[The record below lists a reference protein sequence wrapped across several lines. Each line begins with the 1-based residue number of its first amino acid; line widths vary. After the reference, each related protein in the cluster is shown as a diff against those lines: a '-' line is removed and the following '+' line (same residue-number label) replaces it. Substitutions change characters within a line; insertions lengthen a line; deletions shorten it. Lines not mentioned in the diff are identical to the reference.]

1 MNAGNERETV
11 FIVDDVVENID
22 VINGLLHN
30 DYNIKFA
37 TNGKM
42 AISIARKFIPD
53 IILLDIIMPEMDGFE
68 VATILKADP
77 LTHDIPIIFVTSR
90 DEDFDE
96 VRGFELGAVDY
107 ITKPI
112 SPVVLKGRIKTHLAL
127 SNQKKYLAT
136 QVKDKTKELID
147 AQLEIIRKLGIAAEY
162 KDNETGN
169 HIVRMSKFCYYIAK
183 AYGFD
188 QEKMDLFLHVAPMHD
203 VGKIGIPEVVIQKP
217 GKLNKDEWE
226 TMKNHCQ
233 IGADIIGEGTTELM
247 RASRIVAFG
256 HHEKWN
262 GNGYPQGLKGEE
274 IHIYARIVAIADVFD
289 ALISSRPY
297 KDAWE
302 VDTAVKYIESEAGEH
317 FDPEVVA
324 AFIKALPDILD
335 TVSQYK

>member
-1 MNAGNERETV
+1 MNENNGKETV
-11 FIVDDVVENID
+11 FIVDDIAENID

-30 DYNIKFA
+30 EYNIKFA

-42 AISIARKFIPD
+42 AVSSARKFIPD

-68 VATILKADP
+68 VAEILKADP
-77 LTHDIPIIFVTSR
+77 LTQDIPIIFVTSR

-112 SPVVLKGRIKTHLAL
+112 SLVVLKGRIKTHLAL

-136 QVKDKTKELID
+136 QVKEKTKELIE
-147 AQLEIIRKLGIAAEY
+147 AQLEIIRKLGIASEY

-203 VGKIGIPEVVIQKP
+203 VGKIGIPDEVIQKP
-217 GKLNKDEWE
+217 GKLDKEEWE
-226 TMKNHCQ
+226 LMKEHCR
-233 IGADIIGEGTTELM
+233 IGADIIGEGTSELM
-247 RASRIVAFG
+247 RASRIVALG
-256 HHEKWN
+256 HHERWN
-262 GNGYPQGLKGEE
+262 GQGYPLGIKGDD

-302 VDTAVKYIESEAGEH
+302 VGKAVEYIKSEAGEH
-317 FDPEVVA
+317 FDPDVVN
-324 AFIKALPDILD
+324 AFVKAFPDILD
-335 TVSQYK
+335 TVNTYK